1 MTSLLVLALAMLPL
15 AQAIPPPDAQLS
27 VVRVWDISWR
37 DAFDAEG
44 RVQRIPV
51 LAPGGDVTRPAGR
64 VRLLANTERA
74 IFTHVYVRES
84 PGNWKL
90 LSSTLVRK
98 TP

>member
-1 MTSLLVLALAMLPL
+1 MTSLVVLALAMLPL

-64 VRLLANTERA
+64 VRLSREHGTRDLQARLRA
-74 IFTHVYVRES
+74 RV
-84 PGNWKL
+84 PGKL
-90 LSSTLVRK
+90 EAPLEHTG
-98 TP
+98 P